1 MIDLEILE
9 KEILEAVKSVDNYDE
24 LEAIRVNELGK
35 KGRISLL
42 MKDLSLL
49 STEEKKE
56 TGSTLNKLKNIIS
69 NCISEKKEELENI
82 ELNNRLLK
90 EKVCLLYTSPS
101 PRD

>member
-24 LEAIRVNELGK
+24 LEAIRVSELGK

-49 STEEKKE
+49 STEEKKRNRIN
-56 TGSTLNKLKNIIS
+56 SKQAQKYYFKL
-69 NCISEKKEELENI
+69 
-82 ELNNRLLK
+82 
-90 EKVCLLYTSPS
+90 YF
-101 PRD
+101 